1 MIHRYE
7 IPCMDL
13 QQIHQ
18 SGQCFRMVPLPE
30 HTYPSGARNGYRLI
44 SGLCVL
50 RAWQDGPFVCLDC
63 PHEDLSFWLS
73 YLDMGRGITR
83 LSSPPLT
90 GENTYLK
97 AAAMSGKRLDR
108 LKNKLQPKKL
118 HAKHKNRQRLNRYNN
133 KLLVDTLEMLV
144 ADGIVQMDNTLQKL
158 KLLQQVFLGKQ
169 SNLNNFTKV
178 VRKSL

>member
-1 MIHRYE
+1 MILT
-7 IPCMDL
+7 IVL
-13 QQIHQ
+13 T
-18 SGQCFRMVPLPE
+18 PLFQLL
-30 HTYPSGARNGYRLI
+30 RLKK
-44 SGLCVL
+44 
-50 RAWQDGPFVCLDC
+50 PKK
-63 PHEDLSFWLS
+63 
-73 YLDMGRGITR
+73 R
-83 LSSPPLT
+83 LK
-90 GENTYLK
+90 LK
-97 AAAMSGKRLDR
+97 KQEKPKRLDR
-108 LKNKLQPKKL
+108 LKNKLQPNKLQPKKL